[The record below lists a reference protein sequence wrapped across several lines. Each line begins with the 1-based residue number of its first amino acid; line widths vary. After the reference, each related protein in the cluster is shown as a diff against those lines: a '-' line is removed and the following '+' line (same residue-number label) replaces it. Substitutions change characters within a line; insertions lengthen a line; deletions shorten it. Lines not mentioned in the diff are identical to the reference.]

1 MAVFKRGI
9 LMKLG
14 IVSKSLFVNK
24 VTKTHFVNNNSSECN
39 LLMIDLYSIVTRII
53 YIRFETVEKKILIR
67 REV

>member
-1 MAVFKRGI
+1 
-9 LMKLG
+9 MKLG

-39 LLMIDLYSIVTRII
+39 LLMIDLYIYIYGIVTR
-53 YIRFETVEKKILIR
+53 IRFETVEKKILIR